1 MKNKPPKIKIKL
13 KRSQK
18 LTKLGQ
24 IVYLTCSNFGS
35 NNLWE
40 SASACSFG
48 FIFSFVPL
56 ALIILTILVGILR
69 VNPALLEY
77 VNVFSEEIEAI
88 VDIKPFINNILN
100 KRNFHIF
107 DIFLGVWIIWM
118 ARKMFLS
125 IIRAM
130 NIIFNSQ
137 IKRRGILNQGLM
149 FISEFILVIVIASII
164 LFMFGFNQL
173 VSANFFE
180 PLQQFLPAIV
190 NQNSH
195 TIASLAMDFV
205 IFVLTFFAYRVLS
218 GSKPPLG
225 LCFIYSLLDSVC
237 FYFISN
243 WVTKFMNLTNYNIVY
258 GTISTIIVL
267 MMKVYF
273 FFIFFL
279 FFAQMIYV
287 TQYFELLLKCEV
299 YLLPDSE
306 RRGWMVQLR
315 RMLFINPAALKT
327 TTNARMF
334 KQDEVVFNAGD
345 KADSVYYIRTGTITE
360 EFENG
365 ESQIFEKGSFVG
377 DTLCLL
383 DERFRGT
390 GRATTDCKVIVFT
403 EKEFKELMKKSP
415 RAASRALSKLA
426 EI

>member
-1 MKNKPPKIKIKL
+1 MKNKTPKIKIKL

-24 IVYLTCSNFGS
+24 IIYLTCTNFGS
-35 NNLWE
+35 NNLLE

-56 ALIILTILVGILR
+56 ALIIFTVLVGIIR
-69 VNPALLEY
+69 VSPGILEY
-77 VNVFSEEIEAI
+77 VNAFGAEIENI

-118 ARKMFLS
+118 SRKMFLS

-130 NIIFNSQ
+130 GMIFRSAV
-137 IKRRGILNQGLM
+137 KRRGILNQALM
-149 FISEFILVIVIASII
+149 FISEFILVFIIASII
-164 LFMFGFNQL
+164 IFMFGFNQL
-173 VSANFFE
+173 VSANYFE
-180 PLQQFLPAIV
+180 NLQEYLPAIV

-195 TIASLAMDFV
+195 TIVSLAMYFV
-205 IFVLTFFAYRVLS
+205 IFVFTFFAYRVLS
-218 GSKPPLG
+218 GSKPPMG
-225 LCFIYSLLDSVC
+225 LCFIYGLLDSLC

-306 RRGWMVQLR
+306 HRGWMVQLR

-327 TTNARMF
+327 ATNT
-334 KQDEVVFNAGD
+334 KSVQQGEVIFNADD

-360 EFENG
+360 QFENG

-390 GRATTDCKVIVFT
+390 GVATTDCKLIIFT
-403 EKEFKELMKKSP
+403 ADEFKELMKKSP
-415 RAASRALSKLA
+415 KAASKALSKLA